1 MSPPPSIVPRTEGLA
16 RCENTIPLPVASP
29 LFGVTPCERNAE
41 RQPRCES
48 SREQNAYGDEN
59 SPLPRWSL
67 RLRDER
73 IEREWKAW
81 KMLHDWI

>member
-1 MSPPPSIVPRTEGLA
+1 MREHDSAPRRKSAVRRDSLRAE
-16 RCENTIPLPVASP
+16 C
-29 LFGVTPCERNAE
+29 E

>member
-1 MSPPPSIVPRTEGLA
+1 VNSQRRSTRPEHEHHDYGQQHM
-16 RCENTIPLPVASP
+16 PLTRS
-29 LFGVTPCERNAE
+29 
-41 RQPRCES
+41 
-48 SREQNAYGDEN
+48 
-59 SPLPRWSL
+59 SL